1 MKMFHSVSLARF
13 LAPAALAFCVA
24 ASPALGQSQFDPS
37 QVSPQMRSEAMA
49 LMRLCRS
56 DYDRLCAGVQP
67 GGGRILACLQSH
79 TSDLSASCA
88 QAMPRAAALKNDA
101 ASAGMLPK

>member
-1 MKMFHSVSLARF
+1 MKMSHSVSLARF
-13 LAPAALAFCVA
+13 LAPAALAFCA
-24 ASPALGQSQFDPS
+24 ATSPALAQSQPDPS
-37 QVSPQMRSEAMA
+37 QLSPRMRSEAMA
-49 LMRLCRS
+49 LMRLCRG

-79 TSDLSASCA
+79 ASDLSASCA
-88 QAMPRAAALKNDA
+88 QAMPRAASLKTDA

>member
-1 MKMFHSVSLARF
+1 MSHRVSFARF
-13 LAPAALAFCVA
+13 LAPAALAFGAA
-24 ASPALGQSQFDPS
+24 ASPAMAQSQPDLS
-37 QVSPQMRSEAMA
+37 QVSPQMRSEALA

-67 GGGRILACLQSH
+67 GGGRILACLQNYA
-79 TSDLSASCA
+79 SDLSASCV

>member
-1 MKMFHSVSLARF
+1 MKMSHSVFFTRL
-13 LAPAALAFCVA
+13 LAPAALAFCAA
-24 ASPALGQSQFDPS
+24 ASPAWAQSRPDPS

-79 TSDLSASCA
+79 ASDLSASCV

>member
-1 MKMFHSVSLARF
+1 MSHRVSFARF
-13 LAPAALAFCVA
+13 LPHAALAFCA
-24 ASPALGQSQFDPS
+24 ATSPALAQSQFDPS

-56 DYDRLCAGVQP
+56 DYDQLCAGVQP

-79 TSDLSASCA
+79 ASDLSASCA
-88 QAMPRAAALKNDA
+88 QAMPRAAAQKNDA

>member
-1 MKMFHSVSLARF
+1 MSHRVSFARF
-13 LAPAALAFCVA
+13 LVPAAFAFCA
-24 ASPALGQSQFDPS
+24 ATSPALAQSQLDPS

-67 GGGRILACLQSH
+67 GGGRILACLQGH
-79 TSDLSASCA
+79 ASDVSASCA